1 MPKDQNL
8 IHLIN
13 YYLVSF
19 TRNFKHYP
27 NNGVI
32 MAIKMFEGIIQ
43 IAELTEHEQ
52 LIPGL
57 TVYK

>member
-19 TRNFKHYP
+19 TRNFKNYP

-32 MAIKMFEGIIQ
+32 IVINMFERIFH
-43 IAELTEHEQ
+43 IAGLTEHEQ
-52 LIPGL
+52 
-57 TVYK
+57 